1 MHSTGELAHDHGGS
15 DFIWKREHVERSH
28 LWKARHEWYYAG
40 LALQPGKKV
49 TGTLIETLCLYF
61 HCLMV
66 QQDIHKFK
74 LVRYCR
80 YIKRE

>member
-15 DFIWKREHVERSH
+15 DFIWKREHEKRSH

-49 TGTLIETLCLYF
+49 TGLKQHF
-61 HCLMV
+61 S
-66 QQDIHKFK
+66 
-74 LVRYCR
+74 
-80 YIKRE
+80 